1 MVAHLVGVGAPD
13 AEPSVPSLAV
23 QAAGEYAP
31 RSPQRQASSD
41 ASILLVDDD
50 PNGLLS
56 LQAVLSP
63 LGQHMVAVRSGEAAL
78 RCLLREEFA
87 VVLLDV
93 QMPGLDGL
101 ETARYIN
108 ARARTRHIPIIFLT
122 AHAADVEQVFRAYA
136 AGAVDFVVKPCD
148 PDVLRSKVAVFVE
161 LQHERRERVREAR
174 ARAEAEAIAGQLQRH
189 LLPDRL
195 PHVPSLAMAARYC
208 PGERAAQVGGDWY
221 DAIVLPGGQVG
232 FAIGDVVGHGV
243 RAATLMGELR
253 SSLRAYAIAE
263 PDSPAEVLARL
274 NSLVERTHG
283 GQMVATALYMVIDV
297 DSRHLRFASA
307 GHLAPLLLDA
317 NGAIRFL
324 ENPQMPP
331 LGIPWPTSVGG
342 GSADLV
348 PGSTVLLYTD
358 GLVERRTEKIDVGLA
373 RLQAAMS
380 EAPMDLEQLS
390 THVLSNALGE
400 DDRHDDVA
408 LLAVKLLQTDGG
420 RFEIDLPAEPE
431 SVSTARHE
439 VRRWLGDTGTGRDD
453 VFAIELA
460 VSEVCANA
468 VEHAYGAES
477 GHTFHLVAERC
488 SGAVVLSVSDS
499 GRWRPRRGSQRGLG
513 LVLID
518 ELMDSVEIERTPA
531 GTLVRMRKE
540 QGEDEQ
546 H

>member
-1 MVAHLVGVGAPD
+1 M
-13 AEPSVPSLAV
+13 EPSIPSRAMQAQQQQEVPS
-23 QAAGEYAP
+23 P
-31 RSPQRQASSD
+31 KWQASAE

-50 PNGLLS
+50 PNGLVA
-56 LQAVLSP
+56 LQAVLRP
-63 LGQHMVAVRSGEAAL
+63 LGQRLVPVSSGEAAL
-78 RCLLREEFA
+78 RSLLREEFA

-148 PDVLRSKVAVFVE
+148 PDVLRSKVSVFVE

-174 ARAEAEAIAGQLQRH
+174 ARAEAEAIAGTLQRH

-195 PHVPSLAMAARYC
+195 PEVPSLAMAARYC

-232 FAIGDVVGHGV
+232 LAIGDVVGHGV

-253 SSLRAYAIAE
+253 SALRAYAVAE
-263 PDSPAEVLARL
+263 PESPAAALAHL

-283 GQMVATALYMVIDV
+283 GQMVATALYMVIDL

-317 NGAIRFL
+317 NGTARFL
-324 ENPQMPP
+324 ESSQMPP
-331 LGIPWPTSVGG
+331 LGIPWPTSVDD
-342 GSADLV
+342 GSAELQ

-358 GLVERRTEKIDVGLA
+358 GLVERRTEGIDVGLA

-380 EAPMDLEQLS
+380 EGPTDLEQLC
-390 THVLSNALGE
+390 THVLANARGE
-400 DDRHDDVA
+400 GDLHDDVA
-408 LLAVKLLQTDGG
+408 LLAVKLLPAPAR

-431 SVSTARHE
+431 SVSIARHE
-439 VRRWLGDTGTGRDD
+439 LERWLSDTGEGRDD
-453 VFAIELA
+453 MFALTLA

-468 VEHAYGAES
+468 VEHAYGVAS
-477 GHTFHLVAERC
+477 GHRFHLRAERR
-488 SGAVVLSVSDS
+488 SSAVVVQVSDS
-499 GRWRPRRGSQRGLG
+499 GQWRPRRGSGRGLG
-513 LVLID
+513 LRLIE
-518 ELMDSVEIERTPA
+518 ELMDSVEIERTSA

-540 QGEDEQ
+540 QGDDEQ
-546 H
+546 R

>member
-1 MVAHLVGVGAPD
+1 MQ
-13 AEPSVPSLAV
+13 AEGHYEPQS
-23 QAAGEYAP
+23 
-31 RSPQRQASSD
+31 RQRQPSSD

-50 PNGLLS
+50 PNGLLA
-56 LQAVLSP
+56 LQAVLGP
-63 LGQHMVAVRSGEAAL
+63 LGQRLVTASSGEEAL
-78 RCLLREEFA
+78 RSLLREEFA

-161 LQHERRERVREAR
+161 LQHERRERVREAA
-174 ARAEAEAIAGQLQRH
+174 ARAEAEAIAGLLQRH

-195 PHVPSLAMAARYC
+195 PDVPSLEMAARYC

-232 FAIGDVVGHGV
+232 LAIGDVVGHGV

-253 SSLRAYAIAE
+253 SALRAYAIAE
-263 PDSPAEVLARL
+263 PDSPAAVLAHL
-274 NSLVERTHG
+274 SSLVERTHG

-297 DSRHLRFASA
+297 DSRQLRFASA

-317 NGAIRFL
+317 DGATRFL
-324 ENPQMPP
+324 ESPRMPP
-331 LGIPWPTSVGG
+331 LGIPWPKSLDDGH
-342 GSADLV
+342 AELEL
-348 PGSTVLLYTD
+348 GSTVLLYTD
-358 GLVERRTEKIDVGLA
+358 GLVERRTEGIDVGLA

-380 EAPMDLEQLS
+380 DGPTDLEQLS

-408 LLAVKLLQTDGG
+408 LLAVKLFHTAAG
-420 RFEIDLPAEPE
+420 RLEIDLPAEPE
-431 SVSTARHE
+431 SVSAARHE
-439 VRRWLGDTGTGRDD
+439 VKRWLRDTGEGRDD

-468 VEHAYGAES
+468 VEHAYGAQS
-477 GHTFHLVAERC
+477 GHRFHLVAERC
-488 SGAVVLSVSDS
+488 SGAVVFQVSDN
-499 GRWRPRRGSQRGLG
+499 GQWRPRRGSGRGLG
-513 LVLID
+513 LKLIE
-518 ELMDSVEIERTPA
+518 ELMDSVEIERTSE
-531 GTLVRMRKE
+531 GTLVRMHKE
-540 QGEDEQ
+540 QSDDEQ
-546 H
+546 SDDEQGVDEQGDDAQGNDEQS